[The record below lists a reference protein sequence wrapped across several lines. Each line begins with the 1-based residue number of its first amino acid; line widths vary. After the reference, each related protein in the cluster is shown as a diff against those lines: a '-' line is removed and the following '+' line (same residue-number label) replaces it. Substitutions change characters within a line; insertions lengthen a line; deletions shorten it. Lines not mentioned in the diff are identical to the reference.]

1 MDKNGKMVDVLIEE
15 SIGSDP
21 RTGMP
26 IFFGFSVWADAGMKD
41 IIKNIPGV
49 YIVLEFNGGTHYDVS
64 LDPRYNREFL
74 KAEIEAQIKINSDNI
89 E

>member
-1 MDKNGKMVDVLIEE
+1 MDKDGKMTDVIIEE

-26 IFFGFSVWADAGMKD
+26 IFFGLSVWADAGMKN
-41 IIKNIPGV
+41 IIENIPGV
-49 YIVLEFNGGTHYDVS
+49 YIVLEFGDGTHYDVS

-74 KAEIEAQIKINSDNI
+74 KAEIEARLKINSK
-89 E
+89 